1 MREKLD
7 TIADLEKLI
16 SPGLRGVSKKLN
28 ELNERLEDARD
39 EISNCIGKI
48 YGCYAEIEK
57 MKQHAQE
64 EFDTDMANM
73 EKVDG
78 VVVK

>member
-48 YGCYAEIEK
+48 YGCYVEIEK
-57 MKQHAQE
+57 MKRHAQE
-64 EFDTDMANM
+64 DFDADMANM
-73 EKVDG
+73 EKADG